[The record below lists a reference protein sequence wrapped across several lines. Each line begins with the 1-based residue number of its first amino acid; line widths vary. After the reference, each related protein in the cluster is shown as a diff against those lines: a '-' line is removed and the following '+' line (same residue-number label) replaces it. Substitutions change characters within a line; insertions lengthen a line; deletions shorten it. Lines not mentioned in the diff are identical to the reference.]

1 MKQLYLTFN
10 KGGDNDMNFQY
21 IGKSAVGRN
30 ISGKIEAESKEHA
43 LILLEKEGKIILK
56 INETKPWNRDIIL
69 NKRINHKDFI
79 IFLRQY
85 ATLIHAGIP
94 ISEATK
100 TMIAQTTNYALTVAL
115 NDIDKKLEQGQALS
129 KSVAAHP
136 NVFPELL
143 VNMIAAGEASG
154 RLDDILNQMADYYE
168 KEYRNKQTIIS
179 ALLYPSI
186 VGVITVIMSLILLTF
201 VVPQFVNMIE
211 SFGESIPAYTKFVM
225 TLSHFVISYWWVGF
239 LLCVLGIIIY
249 QYLLKYDRFIY
260 RRDTFKMKIPL
271 LGTLVQKGVLVR
283 MTQTLS
289 TLYNSSV
296 PILKGV
302 EITERV
308 VGNKVIEEVL
318 KESKKSLEEGESI
331 TKPMEN
337 HWAFPTLVIQMIKI
351 GEKTGSLD
359 SMLMKVAE
367 FFEDEVKHLSERIKT
382 LIEPIMI
389 VILAVIVGGIVMAIV
404 IPMFSLFENLQ

>member
-1 MKQLYLTFN
+1 
-10 KGGDNDMNFQY
+10 MNFQY
-21 IGKSAVGRN
+21 FGKSQLGRKV
-30 ISGKIEAESKEHA
+30 SGKIEAESKDHA
-43 LILLEKEGKIILK
+43 LNLLEKDGHIIFKLE
-56 INETKPWNRDIIL
+56 ETKPWNKAIIL
-69 NKRINHKDFI
+69 NKKLNNKDFI

-85 ATLIHAGIP
+85 ATLIRAGIS

-100 TMIAQTTNYALTVAL
+100 TMITQTTNYALKIAL
-115 NDIDKKLEQGQALS
+115 KDIDKKLEQGQALS
-129 KSVAAHP
+129 KSAADHP

-168 KEYRNKQTIIS
+168 KEYRNKQTVIS

-186 VGVITVIMSLILLTF
+186 VGVITVLMSIVLLTF
-201 VVPQFVNMIE
+201 VVPQFVTMIQ
-211 SFGESIPAYTKFVM
+211 SFGEDIPAYTQFIM
-225 TLSHFVISYWWVGF
+225 NLSDFAISYWWIAF
-239 LLCVLGIIIY
+239 LLVALVMLLY
-249 QYLLKYDRFIY
+249 RYLLRYDDFVY
-260 RRDTFKMKIPL
+260 QVDTIKMKIPI
-271 LGTLVQKGVLVR
+271 LGTLIQKGVLVR
-283 MTQTLS
+283 MAQTLS

-296 PILKGV
+296 PILQAV

-308 VGNKVIEEVL
+308 VGNRVIEDVL
-318 KESKKSLEEGESI
+318 KQSKKSLEDGESI
-331 TKPMEN
+331 TNPMVN
-337 HWAFPTLVIQMIKI
+337 HWAFPPLVVQMIKI

-359 SMLMKVAE
+359 QMLMKVAE
-367 FFEDEVKHLSERIKT
+367 FFEEEVNQLSERIKT